1 MDSGEQETCMGV
13 RFERAVHVLAEKLG
27 IRLRA
32 GLEELEAKTGSL
44 KPVEC
49 ERGKPKPDPMDEI

>member
-1 MDSGEQETCMGV
+1 MGV

>member
-27 IRLRA
+27 IRQRA
-32 GLEELEAKTGSL
+32 GLGGTGSEGN
-44 KPVEC
+44 P
-49 ERGKPKPDPMDEI
+49 